1 MSEEKP
7 FRMVWKRQVL
17 RNTREWFAAA
27 LKCESKEEA
36 QQFQKLFLE
45 GTGATEQAFKDTIGY
60 LTGYC
65 DQATLDKAI
74 ELFGAEHPV
83 FGKTLP
89 GAERAFA
96 LGVELGRA
104 LREGKKS

>member
-7 FRMVWKRQVL
+7 FRMVWKKQVL
-17 RNTREWFAAA
+17 RTTREWFAAA

-36 QQFQKLFLE
+36 EQFQKMFIKE
-45 GTGATEQAFKDTIGY
+45 ANVPEQAFKDTIGY
-60 LTGYC
+60 MTGYC

-89 GAERAFA
+89 GPDRAFA
-96 LGVELGRA
+96 IGVEMGLK